1 MALKPADIEALIA
14 LFGTSG
20 WDEMRLEIDGEELFL
35 SRDSRSRLTAA
46 PAFAAPMPAPL
57 PVAPPVAAATPATAA
72 ATAATPAT
80 TPAAT
85 PAPAAATAA
94 ATAAANVP
102 ATRPGHWVALK
113 AANLGTYYRA
123 PSAEAAPYVAVGTR
137 VTAETE
143 VCMIEV
149 MKLFTTLRAGMAGT
163 VSEICATDGQMVEFG
178 QDLMWIEPA

>member
-20 WDEMRLEIDGEELFL
+20 WDEMQLEIDGEELFL

-57 PVAPPVAAATPATAA
+57 PVAPPVAAATP
-72 ATAATPAT
+72 
-80 TPAAT
+80 
-85 PAPAAATAA
+85 ATAA

-163 VSEICATDGQMVEFG
+163 VREVCVTDGQMVEFG